1 MEWSAEHVII
11 FTGMGDVDN
20 GDLPMEDALNDQK
33 RINYLQRHIAVI
45 KDSMEYESLRTSSS
59 FLA

>member
-1 MEWSAEHVII
+1 VII